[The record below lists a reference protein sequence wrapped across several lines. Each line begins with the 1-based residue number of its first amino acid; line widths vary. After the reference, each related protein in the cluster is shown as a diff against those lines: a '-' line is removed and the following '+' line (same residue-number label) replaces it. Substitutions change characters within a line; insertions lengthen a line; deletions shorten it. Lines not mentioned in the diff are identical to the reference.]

1 MNGSISTNCRGAG
14 GAGRGGG
21 EGREEAGNPTP
32 GPTEIILFNTLLL
45 VRI

>member
-1 MNGSISTNCRGAG
+1 MAASQQIVEERGG
-14 GAGRGGG
+14 GGG

-32 GPTEIILFNTLLL
+32 GPAEIILFNTLLL

>member
-1 MNGSISTNCRGAG
+1 MAASQQIVEER
-14 GAGRGGG
+14 G
-21 EGREEAGNPTP
+21 EGEGEMGGLEAGNPTP

>member
-1 MNGSISTNCRGAG
+1 MAASQQIVEERGE
-14 GAGRGGG
+14 GG

>member
-1 MNGSISTNCRGAG
+1 MAASQQIVEERGG
-14 GAGRGGG
+14 EGG